1 MSKLLITS
9 VNEQI
14 PKLSNSEGI
23 DENTEIHFTFF
34 FFFFVRKSEN
44 SRHYTL
50 ETSDVCIYL
59 R

>member
-23 DENTEIHFTFF
+23 DENSEIHFTFF
-34 FFFFVRKSEN
+34 FFLLGSLKIQG
-44 SRHYTL
+44 TI
-50 ETSDVCIYL
+50 C
-59 R
+59 

>member
-9 VNEQI
+9 VSEQI

-34 FFFFVRKSEN
+34 FFFKKSEN
-44 SRHYTL
+44 SRQYML
-50 ETSDVCIYL
+50 ET
-59 R
+59 